1 MKKLKFY
8 TPLIL
13 SLSPI
18 IAVSAACDNNSNNKE
33 TSVLTD
39 VNLKNLTNEY
49 KEALINL
56 KTNFTYKV
64 AGTKTTF
71 TANNNSENATVLN
84 KLTQELLPLVLS
96 QRDIYN
102 EEELSS
108 DNKLNVNLFDLYKKL
123 NNSTKYS
130 EILSHSNFIF
140 IQNSKIDAVI
150 QAFNSLAQDLVSQ
163 ISADSVNFN
172 NFSDYDNLNNNSRSY
187 LIANYNNW
195 TLNNKIPSQDEVQR
209 VISYDYKTLSTLLS
223 NTNPQ
228 LWDESHSHEIV
239 IYDNDNKNSHNHS
252 HALANMI
259 HEFAHLFE
267 FNEKENIK
275 NQFLADAQELVN
287 CLDTQINDESIE
299 NKTIYNEFKNDF
311 LILKEK
317 IEKLF
322 SQEVEDVE
330 EFSITFNEQ
339 VKNTI
344 KILEEISKIFKLDTK
359 SIFVEI
365 ALANGNKISE
375 Q

>member
-18 IAVSAACDNNSNNKE
+18 IALSAACDNNSNNKE
-33 TSVLTD
+33 TSILTD
-39 VNLKNLTNEY
+39 VNLKNLINEY
-49 KEALINL
+49 KNSLINL

-64 AGTKTTF
+64 TGTKTTF
-71 TANNNSENATVLN
+71 KANNNSENATTLN
-84 KLTQELLPLVLS
+84 KLTEELLPLVLS

-195 TLNNKIPSQDEVQR
+195 ILNNKIPSQDEVQR

-228 LWDESHSHEIV
+228 LWDESHSHEII

-252 HALANMI
+252 HALANMV

-275 NQFLADAQELVN
+275 NQFLVDAQEILN
-287 CLDTQINDESIE
+287 FLEAQINDESIQ

-311 LILKEK
+311 LILQEK

-322 SQEVEDVE
+322 SQEAEDVE
-330 EFSITFNEQ
+330 QFSITFNEK

-344 KILEEISKIFKLDTK
+344 KILEEIVKIFKLDTK